1 MYRNNETRG
10 RIVQETKTKEE
21 TRAKKE
27 TKGVDRPR
35 VCRDTF
41 SFNSAHDVWK
51 TIPNRIPSLF
61 SHLTGFNWRARCF
74 ALSRRIHLACIEES
88 EKSGRNG
95 LGKIVPRVCFFFFFL
110 LLLSLSLSL
119 SLERL
124 EEKIEKEEQGERNKV
139 EVSEY
144 RDSNRG
150 WREVSL
156 NFLRAGRAGAWR

>member
-1 MYRNNETRG
+1 M
-10 RIVQETKTKEE
+10 
-21 TRAKKE
+21 
-27 TKGVDRPR
+27 
-35 VCRDTF
+35 
-41 SFNSAHDVWK
+41 
-51 TIPNRIPSLF
+51 
-61 SHLTGFNWRARCF
+61 
-74 ALSRRIHLACIEES
+74 ACIEES